1 MKSIRPSTYKEEDT
15 RAEYSAVVGYHT
27 AIVNSRF
34 TVAGL
39 YVAAVGFLAGA
50 VFGKDTSA
58 VARIAGSGLAC
69 WLTLC
74 LWILELRSRA
84 LFTNLAH
91 RGIDIEHRYWG
102 LTEGEDWYCGFFSR
116 QYKEPPQGE
125 LDKDGL
131 SRRKKPD
138 RPTLGWAKKPMRESL
153 SRFISHSLG
162 LDLLYAGCGIFWLIA
177 LVLSVLTAIKW

>member
-1 MKSIRPSTYKEEDT
+1 MEIAKPSTHKDEDIRT
-15 RAEYSAVVGYHT
+15 EYSAVVDYHT
-27 AIVNSRF
+27 SIVNSRF

-39 YVAAVGFLAGA
+39 YVAAVGFLAST
-50 VFGKDTSA
+50 VLGKDVST
-58 VARIAGSGLAC
+58 VARLAGCGLAC

-102 LTEGEDWYCGFFSR
+102 LTEGEDWYAGFFSR
-116 QYKEPPQGE
+116 QYKEPPPGE
-125 LDKDGL
+125 PEEGGL

-138 RPTLGWAKKPMRESL
+138 RPSLAWAKKPMPTSL
-153 SRFISHSLG
+153 SRFISHSMG
-162 LDLLYAGCGIFWLIA
+162 FDLLYAGCGVFWLI
-177 LVLSVLTAIKW
+177 VLAWSAVKAI